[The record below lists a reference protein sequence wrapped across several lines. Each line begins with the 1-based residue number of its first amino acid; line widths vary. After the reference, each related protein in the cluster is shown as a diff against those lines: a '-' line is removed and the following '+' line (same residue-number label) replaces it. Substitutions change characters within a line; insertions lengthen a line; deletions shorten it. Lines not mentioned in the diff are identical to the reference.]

1 MEWCTS
7 TPLSRRRWR
16 RVLVTSHSLRQ
27 DEDRPDTIPRQRAV
41 IRSLVATARPRQW
54 IKNVLVFAAPAT
66 AGVLLQPAALAKA
79 TVAFVAFSM
88 ASSAMY
94 FLNDVNDRVR
104 DAAHPTKRLRPMAA
118 GDLSR
123 RTAWVTAVVLMATA
137 VLTAAVGAG
146 APLTGAVV
154 AYLVLVTAYTYWL
167 KDIVLVDVV
176 AVAATFVLRAAA
188 GGLAVGVY
196 LSSWFLLV
204 ACFGA
209 LFVVTGRRFAEY
221 HALEESRGHH
231 RRTLDDYSEPM
242 LRSMLTSSSTVT
254 ITAYCIWAFEGQGSR
269 NVLAALSIIPF
280 LLGIYRYAM
289 LGEAGA
295 GGSPEDVFLRD
306 RFLQITCILWLSC
319 VVAGVYLG

>member
-1 MEWCTS
+1 
-7 TPLSRRRWR
+7 
-16 RVLVTSHSLRQ
+16 LVTSQSLRP
-27 DEDRPDTIPRQRAV
+27 DEDRRDSISRQRAL

-79 TVAFVAFSM
+79 MIAFVAFSL

-94 FLNDVNDRVR
+94 FLNDVKDRVR

-123 RTAWVTAVVLMATA
+123 RDAWIAAVVLMATA
-137 VLTAAVGAG
+137 VVTAAAGAG
-146 APLTGAVV
+146 VPLAAAVV

-167 KDIVLVDVV
+167 KDVVLVDVV

-221 HALEESRGHH
+221 RALEGRRGHH

-254 ITAYCIWAFEGQGSR
+254 ITAYCLWAFEGQGSR

-280 LLGIYRYAM
+280 VLGIYRYAM
-289 LGEAGA
+289 LGEAGS

-306 RFLQITCILWLSC
+306 RFLQITCVLWLSF

>member
-1 MEWCTS
+1 
-7 TPLSRRRWR
+7 
-16 RVLVTSHSLRQ
+16 VTSHSLRQ
-27 DEDRPDTIPRQRAV
+27 DENRPDTIPRQRAV

>member
-1 MEWCTS
+1 
-7 TPLSRRRWR
+7 
-16 RVLVTSHSLRQ
+16 VTSHSLRQ

>member
-1 MEWCTS
+1 
-7 TPLSRRRWR
+7 
-16 RVLVTSHSLRQ
+16 LVTSQSLRP
-27 DEDRPDTIPRQRAV
+27 DEDRRDSVSRQRAL

-66 AGVLLQPAALAKA
+66 AGVLLQPAALVKA
-79 TVAFVAFSM
+79 MIAFVAFSL

-94 FLNDVNDRVR
+94 FLNDVKDRVR

-123 RTAWVTAVVLMATA
+123 RDAWIAAVVLMATA
-137 VLTAAVGAG
+137 VVTAAAGAG
-146 APLTGAVV
+146 VPLAAAVV

-167 KDIVLVDVV
+167 KDVVLVDVV

-221 HALEESRGHH
+221 RALEGRRGHH

-254 ITAYCIWAFEGQGSR
+254 ITAYCLWAFEGQGSR

-280 LLGIYRYAM
+280 VLGIYRYAM
-289 LGEAGA
+289 LGEAGS

-306 RFLQITCILWLSC
+306 RFLQITCVLWLTF

>member
-1 MEWCTS
+1 M
-7 TPLSRRRWR
+7 
-16 RVLVTSHSLRQ
+16 TSHSLRQ

>member
-1 MEWCTS
+1 MS
-7 TPLSRRRWR
+7 SQ
-16 RVLVTSHSLRQ
+16 SLRQ
-27 DEDRPDTIPRQRAV
+27 HEGPRESKPPQRAV
-41 IRSLVATARPRQW
+41 FRSLVATARPRQW

-79 TVAFVAFSM
+79 AVAFVAFCM
-88 ASSAMY
+88 ASSATY
-94 FLNDVNDRVR
+94 FLNDVKDRGR
-104 DAAHPTKRLRPMAA
+104 DSAHPTKRLRPLAA

-123 RTAWVTAVVLMATA
+123 RDAWLAAVALMVTAVV
-137 VLTAAVGAG
+137 TAAAGAG
-146 APLTGAVV
+146 APLTAAVV
-154 AYLVLVTAYTYWL
+154 TYLVLATAYTYWL

-221 HALEESRGHH
+221 RALEGSRGHH

-254 ITAYCIWAFEGQGSR
+254 ITAYCLWAFEGQGSR
-269 NVLAALSIIPF
+269 NVLAALSIVPF
-280 LLGIYRYAM
+280 VLGVYRYAM

>member
-1 MEWCTS
+1 MTS
-7 TPLSRRRWR
+7 QSVRE
-16 RVLVTSHSLRQ
+16 H
-27 DEDRPDTIPRQRAV
+27 EDGREPAPRQRAA

-54 IKNVLVFAAPAT
+54 IKNALVFAAPAT
-66 AGVLLQPAALAKA
+66 AGVLLHPDALLKA
-79 TVAFVAFSM
+79 SVAFVAFCM
-88 ASSAMY
+88 ASSATY
-94 FLNDVNDRVR
+94 FLNDVKDRGR
-104 DAAHPTKRLRPMAA
+104 DSAHPTKRLRPLAA

-123 RTAWVTAVVLMATA
+123 RDAWLAAVGLIVTAVV
-137 VLTAAVGAG
+137 TAAAGAG
-146 APLTGAVV
+146 APLTAAVV
-154 AYLVLVTAYTYWL
+154 IYLVLATAYTYWL

-176 AVAATFVLRAAA
+176 AVAAMFVLRAAA

-221 HALEESRGHH
+221 RALEESRGHH

-254 ITAYCIWAFEGQGSR
+254 ITAYCLWAFEGQGSR
-269 NVLAALSIIPF
+269 NVLAALSIVPF
-280 LLGIYRYAM
+280 VLGIYRYAM

>member
-1 MEWCTS
+1 
-7 TPLSRRRWR
+7 
-16 RVLVTSHSLRQ
+16 LVTSQSLRP
-27 DEDRPDTIPRQRAV
+27 DEDRRDSISRQRAL

-79 TVAFVAFSM
+79 MIAFVAFSL

-94 FLNDVNDRVR
+94 FLNDVKDRVR

-123 RTAWVTAVVLMATA
+123 RDAWMAAVVLMATA
-137 VLTAAVGAG
+137 VVTAAAGAG
-146 APLTGAVV
+146 VPLAAAVV

-167 KDIVLVDVV
+167 KDVVLVDVV

-221 HALEESRGHH
+221 RALEGRRGHH

-254 ITAYCIWAFEGQGSR
+254 ITAYCLWAFEGQGSR

-280 LLGIYRYAM
+280 VLGIYRYAM
-289 LGEAGA
+289 LGEAGS

-306 RFLQITCILWLSC
+306 RFLQITCVLWLSF

>member
-1 MEWCTS
+1 
-7 TPLSRRRWR
+7 
-16 RVLVTSHSLRQ
+16 VTSQSLRQ
-27 DEDRPDTIPRQRAV
+27 HEDQPESGPRRRAA
-41 IRSLVATARPRQW
+41 IRSLLATARPRQW
-54 IKNVLVFAAPAT
+54 IKNALVFAAPAT
-66 AGVLLQPAALAKA
+66 AGVLLEPAALAK
-79 TVAFVAFSM
+79 TLVAFVAFCL
-88 ASSAMY
+88 ASSATY
-94 FLNDVNDRVR
+94 FLNDAKDLVR
-104 DAAHPTKRLRPMAA
+104 DTAHPTKRLRPVAA
-118 GDLSR
+118 GELSR
-123 RTAWVTAVVLMATA
+123 RSAWLVAVVLMVSA
-137 VLTAAVGAG
+137 VITAAAGAG
-146 APLTGAVV
+146 APLTAAIL
-154 AYLVLVTAYTYWL
+154 AYLALATAYTYWL

-221 HALEESRGHH
+221 RALDDRRGDH
-231 RRTLDDYSEPM
+231 RKTLDDYSEPM

-254 ITAYCIWAFEGQGSR
+254 ITAYCLWAFEGQGSR
-269 NVLAALSIIPF
+269 NVLAALSIVPF

-306 RFLQITCILWLSC
+306 RFLQITCIIWLSC

>member
-7 TPLSRRRWR
+7 TPLSRRWWR
-16 RVLVTSHSLRQ
+16 RVLVTSQSLRQ

>member
-1 MEWCTS
+1 
-7 TPLSRRRWR
+7 
-16 RVLVTSHSLRQ
+16 VTSQSLRP
-27 DEDRPDTIPRQRAV
+27 DEDRRDSVSWQRAL

-79 TVAFVAFSM
+79 MIAFVAFSL

-94 FLNDVNDRVR
+94 FLNDVKDRVR

-123 RTAWVTAVVLMATA
+123 RDAWMAAVVLMATA
-137 VLTAAVGAG
+137 VVTAAAGAG
-146 APLTGAVV
+146 VPLAAAVV

-209 LFVVTGRRFAEY
+209 LFVVTGRRFSEY
-221 HALEESRGHH
+221 RALEGRRGHH

-254 ITAYCIWAFEGQGSR
+254 ITAYCLWAFEGQGSR

-280 LLGIYRYAM
+280 VLGIYRYAM
-289 LGEAGA
+289 LGEAGS

-306 RFLQITCILWLSC
+306 RFLQITCVLWLSL

>member
-1 MEWCTS
+1 
-7 TPLSRRRWR
+7 
-16 RVLVTSHSLRQ
+16 
-27 DEDRPDTIPRQRAV
+27 
-41 IRSLVATARPRQW
+41 
-54 IKNVLVFAAPAT
+54 
-66 AGVLLQPAALAKA
+66 
-79 TVAFVAFSM
+79 
-88 ASSAMY
+88 
-94 FLNDVNDRVR
+94 
-104 DAAHPTKRLRPMAA
+104 
-118 GDLSR
+118 
-123 RTAWVTAVVLMATA
+123 MATA

>member
-1 MEWCTS
+1 M
-7 TPLSRRRWR
+7 
-16 RVLVTSHSLRQ
+16 TSHSLRQ
-27 DEDRPDTIPRQRAV
+27 DENRPDTIPRQRAV

>member
-1 MEWCTS
+1 MTS
-7 TPLSRRRWR
+7 Q
-16 RVLVTSHSLRQ
+16 SLRH
-27 DEDRPDTIPRQRAV
+27 DEDQREALPRQRTLF
-41 IRSLVATARPRQW
+41 RSLVATARPRQW
-54 IKNVLVFAAPAT
+54 IKNLLVFAAPAT
-66 AGVLLQPAALAKA
+66 AGVLLEPDALARA
-79 TVAFVAFSM
+79 VIAFVAFCM

-94 FLNDVNDRVR
+94 FLNDVKDRVR
-104 DAAHPTKRLRPMAA
+104 DTAHPTKRLRPMAA

-123 RTAWVTAVVLMATA
+123 RDAWAAAIALIVTAVVIAATG
-137 VLTAAVGAG
+137 VGA
-146 APLTGAVV
+146 ALAGAVV
-154 AYLVLVTAYTYWL
+154 AYLVLATAYTYRL
-167 KDIVLVDVV
+167 KDIVLVDVF

-209 LFVVTGRRFAEY
+209 LFVVTGRRFGEFR
-221 HALEESRGHH
+221 ALQDSRGHH
-231 RRTLDDYSEPM
+231 RSTLVDYSEPM
-242 LRSMLTSSSTVT
+242 LRSMLTSTSTVT

-280 LLGIYRYAM
+280 VLGIYRYAM
-289 LGEAGA
+289 VGEAGA

>member
-1 MEWCTS
+1 
-7 TPLSRRRWR
+7 
-16 RVLVTSHSLRQ
+16 
-27 DEDRPDTIPRQRAV
+27 V

-66 AGVLLQPAALAKA
+66 AGVLLQPAALAR
-79 TVAFVAFSM
+79 TMIAFVAFCM

-94 FLNDVNDRVR
+94 FLNDVKDRVR
-104 DAAHPTKRLRPMAA
+104 DAAHPTKRMRPMAA

-123 RTAWVTAVVLMATA
+123 RDAWIAAVVLMVTAVV
-137 VLTAAVGAG
+137 TAAAGAG
-146 APLTGAVV
+146 VPLATAVV

-167 KDIVLVDVV
+167 KDVVLVDVV
-176 AVAATFVLRAAA
+176 AVAATFVVRAAA

-221 HALEESRGHH
+221 RALEGRRGHH
-231 RRTLDDYSEPM
+231 RSTLDDYSEPM

-254 ITAYCIWAFEGQGSR
+254 ITAYCLWAFEGEGSR
-269 NVLAALSIIPF
+269 NVLAALSIVPF
-280 LLGIYRYAM
+280 VLGIYRYAM

-306 RFLQITCILWLSC
+306 RFLQITCVLWLSF

>member
-1 MEWCTS
+1 LE
-7 TPLSRRRWR
+7 
-16 RVLVTSHSLRQ
+16 SLRQ
-27 DEDRPDTIPRQRAV
+27 PEATPRQRTV

-54 IKNVLVFAAPAT
+54 IKNCLVFAAPAT
-66 AGVLLQPAALAKA
+66 AGILLQSDALAKA
-79 TVAFVAFSM
+79 TVAFVAFCM

-94 FLNDVNDRVR
+94 FVNDVKDHVR
-104 DAAHPTKRLRPMAA
+104 DTAHPSKRTRPLAA

-123 RTAWVTAVVLMATA
+123 LTAWLAAIALMTAA
-137 VLTAAVGAG
+137 VITAAVGVG
-146 APLTGAVV
+146 APLTAAVV
-154 AYLVLVTAYTYWL
+154 AYLLLATAYTYWL

-176 AVAATFVLRAAA
+176 AVAATFVLRAVA

-204 ACFGA
+204 TCFGA

-221 HALEESRGHH
+221 RALEESRGHH

-242 LRSMLTSSSTVT
+242 LRSMLTSSSAVT
-254 ITAYCIWAFEGQGSR
+254 ITAYCLWAFEGQGSR

-280 LLGIYRYAM
+280 VLGIYRYAM

-295 GGSPEDVFLRD
+295 GGSPEEVILRD
-306 RFLQITCILWLSC
+306 RFLQITCVLWLSF
-319 VVAGVYLG
+319 VVAGVYVG

>member
-1 MEWCTS
+1 MTG
-7 TPLSRRRWR
+7 RRA
-16 RVLVTSHSLRQ
+16 LVTSQSLRRG
-27 DEDRPDTIPRQRAV
+27 EDRRDSIPRQRAL

-54 IKNVLVFAAPAT
+54 IKNLLVFAAPAT

-123 RTAWVTAVVLMATA
+123 RTAWVTAVVLMASA

>member
-1 MEWCTS
+1 MTS
-7 TPLSRRRWR
+7 Q
-16 RVLVTSHSLRQ
+16 SLRP
-27 DEDRPDTIPRQRAV
+27 DEDRRDTVSRQRAL

-79 TVAFVAFSM
+79 MIAFVAFSL

-94 FLNDVNDRVR
+94 FLNDVKDRVR

-123 RTAWVTAVVLMATA
+123 RDAWMAAVVLMATA
-137 VLTAAVGAG
+137 VVTAAAGAG
-146 APLTGAVV
+146 VPLAAAVV

-167 KDIVLVDVV
+167 KDVVLVDVV

-221 HALEESRGHH
+221 RALEGRRGHH

-254 ITAYCIWAFEGQGSR
+254 ITAYCLWAFEGQGSR

-280 LLGIYRYAM
+280 VLGIYRYAM
-289 LGEAGA
+289 LGEAGS

-306 RFLQITCILWLSC
+306 RFLQITCVLWLSF